1 MNTKTGRKIPA
12 PRFLHQDSCTKIPA
26 PTFSHRAKTG
36 ELTHSSIV
44 QARQNVLSIAA
55 VLAAALLFGT
65 TGTAQE
71 LGPAGST
78 PLGVGAMRLVVGA
91 ITLWC
96 LVGRLPEMTL
106 LRRQP
111 RLLILGGICVAIYQ
125 PGFFLGTERSG
136 VALGTIVALGSGP
149 VFAGLLELFW
159 LHRRPTNRWV
169 VATSVMLVGGV
180 LLVVGGGGDA
190 SFSVIGT
197 LGSLSSGFGYGLFA
211 IVNKRL
217 IERGV
222 HSTTSMAWEFTIGS
236 PLLALLMIG
245 QPTAWLATA
254 SGIAISLY
262 LGVLVTGFAYL
273 LYGWGLRSIST
284 STAVTLTLAEPL
296 TAAVLAVVVLDE
308 RLRWFGWLG
317 AGVVIVGLAVA
328 ARSAIGSDGDS
339 SRLESELRIS

>member
-1 MNTKTGRKIPA
+1 MQLN
-12 PRFLHQDSCTKIPA
+12 
-26 PTFSHRAKTG
+26 
-36 ELTHSSIV
+36 
-44 QARQNVLSIAA
+44 RQKVASIAA
-55 VLAAALLFGT
+55 VLAAAVLFGT

-78 PLGVGAMRLVVGA
+78 PLGVGAVRLLVGA
-91 ITLWC
+91 VTLWC
-96 LVGRLPEMTL
+96 LVGRLPDMAL

-111 RLLILGGICVAIYQ
+111 RLLITGGICVAIYQ

-149 VFAGLLELFW
+149 VFAGLLELLW

-222 HSTTSMAWEFTIGS
+222 HSTTAMAWEFTIGV
-236 PLLALLMIG
+236 PMLAVLMID
-245 QPTAWLATA
+245 QPTAWLTTA
-254 SGIAISLY
+254 SGVAMSIY
-262 LGVLVTGFAYL
+262 LGVFVTGFAYL

-284 STAVTLTLAEPL
+284 STVVTLTLAEPL
-296 TAAVLAVVVLDE
+296 TAAVFAVLILDE

-317 AGVVIVGLAVA
+317 AVVVVVGLVVA
-328 ARSAIGSDGDS
+328 SRSATGTDGAS
-339 SRLESELRIS
+339 QESELPIG